1 MYEVDVTVRGK
12 AAILMHA
19 FPAANLKPSG
29 PKRNVGETDYSLE
42 WMDTMYA
49 TNDGFLY
56 IPASHFEGAL
66 MNAAASFK
74 VKGKSG
80 ATWKKIVKAY
90 CYVNPDEVPLY
101 WNGGRLQAPDENLLT
116 EPDEALS
123 VDVQRVVVQRS
134 AVARARLKVSAGWE
148 AKFTIEVQDEQ
159 VQPNILKEI
168 VTEAGR
174 AVGVADYR
182 PRYGRFDLMS
192 FDVREQEQR
201 PAA

>member
-1 MYEVDVTVRGK
+1 MYTVNVTVKGK
-12 AAILMHA
+12 AAMLMHA
-19 FPAANLKPSG
+19 YPATNLKPQT
-29 PKRNVGETDYSLE
+29 KRSVGETDYTLE

-49 TNDGFLY
+49 DSAGYLY
-56 IPASHFEGAL
+56 LPASHFEGAL

-101 WNGGRLQAPDENLLT
+101 WQGARVPAPDETLIEQPT
-116 EPDEALS
+116 EVLS

-134 AVARARLKVSAGWE
+134 AVARARLKVAAGWE
-148 AKFTIEVQDEQ
+148 AHFTLEVQDVQ
-159 VQPNILKEI
+159 VTPAVLKEI

-174 AVGVADYR
+174 AVGVADFR
-182 PRYGRFDLMS
+182 PRYGRFDLMA
-192 FDVREQEQR
+192 FDVNQDEP
-201 PAA
+201 PAG